1 MANMTPASKHAPA
14 GGGYRLTMK
23 TGALT
28 GLSATNPIF
37 SLQWTHLTT
46 KMVIQSVEVQVGV
59 TTAYGTAQN
68 QAFSLFFARSF
79 TAADSGGTAI
89 TKTQTNDQAL
99 DTQFGQSLLFAGNGD
114 CRISS
119 TGTLTAGTRTLDDQ
133 PLAGWIFGA
142 TALALAP
149 APSGPARKEFGIL
162 DATNPITLRQNEGIV
177 ILNDVTMGATGVVLV
192 YVTIEWTEVP
202 GNVR

>member
-28 GLSATNPIF
+28 GLSATNPLF
-37 SLQWTHLTT
+37 SLRWTHLST
-46 KMVIQSVEVQVGV
+46 KMVIQAIDVQLGV
-59 TTAYGTAQN
+59 TTAYGTAQLT
-68 QAFSLFFARSF
+68 AFSLFFARSF
-79 TAADSGGTAI
+79 TASDSGGTAF
-89 TKTQTNDQAL
+89 TTTTTLDSAL
-99 DTQFGQSLLFAGNGD
+99 DSNFGQSLLFAGNGD

-133 PLAGWIFGA
+133 PLTGWIFG
-142 TALALAP
+142 TNALAVAP
-149 APSGPARKEFGIL
+149 APSGDSRKQFGTL
-162 DATNPITLRQNEGIV
+162 DATNPITLRQNEGLV
-177 ILNDVTMGATGVVLV
+177 ITNDILMGATGVVLV
-192 YVTIEWTEVP
+192 YVSIEWQEVP